1 MSEDNLLLL
10 VGASILVVSIVAIF
24 FLLKRR
30 KLWLIAHLSILS
42 IYSLFFLYLLLS
54 SQHGEE
60 AFVAWGYWLI
70 VMCIHEVM
78 LLLGAVF
85 SGLVRFFKG

>member
-1 MSEDNLLLL
+1 MSEDNLLLVGGFSVLL
-10 VGASILVVSIVAIF
+10 VTILAVF

-30 KLWLIAHLSILS
+30 KLWLIGHLSILS

-54 SQHGEE
+54 SQRGEE

-70 VMCIHEVM
+70 VMSLHEVM
-78 LLLGAVF
+78 LILGAVF
-85 SGLVRFFKG
+85 SGLSRFFKG